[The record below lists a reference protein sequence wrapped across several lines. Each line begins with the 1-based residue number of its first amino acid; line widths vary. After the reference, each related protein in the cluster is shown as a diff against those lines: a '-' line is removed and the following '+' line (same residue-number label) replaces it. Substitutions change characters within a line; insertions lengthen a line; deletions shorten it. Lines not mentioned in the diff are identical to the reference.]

1 MSRQFLGQEVDLPFD
16 YITGSVLIVNYESGD
31 RFWMK
36 SQYGIGKILISPG
49 GVAIVIVIS
58 RERRGL

>member
-1 MSRQFLGQEVDLPFD
+1 M
-16 YITGSVLIVNYESGD
+16 NYESGD

-49 GVAIVIVIS
+49 GVAIMVVCIG
-58 RERRGL
+58 ERADF